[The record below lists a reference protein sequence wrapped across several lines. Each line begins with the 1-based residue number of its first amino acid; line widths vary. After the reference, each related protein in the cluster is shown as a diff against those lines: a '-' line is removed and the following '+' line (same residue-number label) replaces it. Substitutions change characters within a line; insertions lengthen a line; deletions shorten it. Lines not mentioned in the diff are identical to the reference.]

1 MAWDCL
7 LVLVVASAI
16 SWLAGFGWGGV
27 GADGDMDGRRGAVN
41 EGTGHGNKLRISSG
55 QEGVRELLPGY
66 QNRPQSRLHH
76 RFSTPGSN

>member
-27 GADGDMDGRRGAVN
+27 GWGLMAIWMEGGA
-41 EGTGHGNKLRISSG
+41 
-55 QEGVRELLPGY
+55 Q
-66 QNRPQSRLHH
+66 
-76 RFSTPGSN
+76 